1 MSGKSWFWAMRAFR
15 MVSTTLLNK
24 FLISGPKTFQD
35 LNDYLETC
43 QSHIT
48 GRHWVDNLIK
58 PTLLLHQLLRSEK
71 EGDFLLQQL
80 TLERMLPYFFVA
92 GHHHY
97 A

>member
-1 MSGKSWFWAMRAFR
+1 

-48 GRHWVDNLIK
+48 GGHWVDNLIK

-80 TLERMLPYFFVA
+80 TLQRMLLY
-92 GHHHY
+92 
-97 A
+97 